1 MNKPL
6 KIIFITVIT
15 ILMLASFAS
24 CCLYGYIKLF
34 APDKS
39 VSYTVKGG
47 VLDGVEDENLKFI
60 FNIRRYDDLFE
71 IRLNSFIDETKE
83 EVYGTGIQFF
93 NPTFATYTH
102 QEGEWFYY
110 NHIQEYFAIPFYV
123 YNTYQDNSYTLDT
136 FAPEK
141 TTVQKAID
149 NANLLYKNA
158 YFTITLGSDI
168 YKFTFKDENIV
179 TRTKK
184 WLFTTEDYSYHN
196 NFMKLCYDLYQ
207 SSKSFKEGINQVYL
221 FNFVDYLNFEK
232 YDEKSKQYIEI
243 ADKKS
248 EEYTLVTKHMKAF
261 FGVKVDRYK
270 RNVEKAS
277 ESLFNSVAGV
287 YSYNI
292 GENTMATDYFVGESR
307 ICLTENAF
315 EYKFDETMGHFPVLK
330 ESVKVELLKYENISI
345 DIDFNMTILK
355 NNKVKML
362 TIDKTKM
369 NLGNLKIHK
378 ITKTTYTDAGEIE
391 SSEVVNV

>member
-6 KIIFITVIT
+6 KIILITVLT

-47 VLDGVEDENLKFI
+47 VLDGVEDEDLKFI

-93 NPTFATYTH
+93 NPTFGENITQTQNFVYTK
-102 QEGEWFYY
+102 
-110 NHIQEYFAIPFYV
+110 EYFALPFYV
-123 YNTYQDNSYTLDT
+123 YNTYQDNSYTVEN
-136 FAPEK
+136 FSPAE
-141 TTVQKAID
+141 TTVEEAVSKSR
-149 NANLLYKNA
+149 NLYKNA
-158 YFTITLGSDI
+158 YFTITLDSDV
-168 YKFTFKDENIV
+168 YKFTFKDENVV
-179 TRTKK
+179 TETKRGFIG
-184 WLFTTEDYSYHN
+184 LYYDTYQYHN

-221 FNFVDYLNFEK
+221 FNFTDYLDFAK
-232 YDEKSKQYIEI
+232 YDEASKQYIKIVNE
-243 ADKKS
+243 KS
-248 EEYTLVTKHMKAF
+248 DEYAHVTKHMKRF
-261 FGVKVDRYK
+261 FGVKVDCYK

-277 ESLFNSVAGV
+277 ESLFNSVAGM

-292 GENTMATDYFVGESR
+292 GKNTMASDYFVGESR

-315 EYKFDETMGHFPVLK
+315 EYKFDERMGHFPVLK

-355 NNKVKML
+355 NNKIKML